1 MTIKARLWV
10 LALGVLVGT
19 LVMAGATFL
28 KSRAVLSEQYDQAG
42 VAAVESSARNIDLY
56 FQGME
61 AVVVNASRTVQH
73 AWEDGNIRTEEQ
85 LEKLMTLITNDNK
98 SVGFQDIFM
107 GIASTGR
114 FADGTGWKEPAD
126 YDAKVR
132 SWYKEALAAGKVIY
146 TAPYVDAITKK
157 LVISIAA
164 PVKSSSGEVLG
175 VVEGT

>member
-73 AWEDGNIRTEEQ
+73 AWR
-85 LEKLMTLITNDNK
+85 
-98 SVGFQDIFM
+98 M
-107 GIASTGR
+107 GTSAR
-114 FADGTGWKEPAD
+114 
-126 YDAKVR
+126 R
-132 SWYKEALAAGKVIY
+132 SSWR
-146 TAPYVDAITKK
+146 
-157 LVISIAA
+157 
-164 PVKSSSGEVLG
+164 SS
-175 VVEGT
+175 